1 MKTNEKF
8 IEFIFISFTMY
19 YTCLSVTFLANNV
32 WGKFS
37 YFIFPTESR
46 PKQKRSTDV
55 ERFFR
60 VAVGRQELAL
70 VRTTDARKNKAL
82 LPQGCFCFGR

>member
-1 MKTNEKF
+1 MFITNVWNFWRPPQYFWRLSGDLSENKWNRMKTNEKF
-8 IEFIFISFTMY
+8 IEFIFILFTMY

-46 PKQKRSTDV
+46 KFKRVTKKS
-55 ERFFR
+55 
-60 VAVGRQELAL
+60 
-70 VRTTDARKNKAL
+70 
-82 LPQGCFCFGR
+82 